1 MPSSGDPVFTDLE
14 LQVVEGCRKVS
25 NYKKQVTPETSV
37 NLDLG
42 IAGDDGD
49 ELAGEIISSTGLAI
63 DPNLDF
69 TDYFDGEGSIVFAL
83 LLIFRWKSRPK
94 LQPLSV
100 RQLANALRDNPVLAK
115 QQLDSLNAFWRRNW
129 TLPDQGSSSTSQYR

>member
-1 MPSSGDPVFTDLE
+1 MPNAEQELTELE
-14 LQVVEGCRKVS
+14 RAVAGACRKVS
-25 NYKKQVTPETSV
+25 GHEKPIAPDSTV

-63 DPNLDF
+63 DPDLDF
-69 TDYFDGEGSIVFAL
+69 GSYFGGEGSIVLAL
-83 LLIFRWKSRPK
+83 LFVFKWKGWRQV
-94 LQPLSV
+94 QPLSV
-100 RQLANALRDNPVLAK
+100 RQLASSLRDDRALAQK
-115 QQLDSLNAFWRRNW
+115 QIDSLNAFWRRNW